1 MPEHVNISDPDLHEP
16 KGVASTTSGKV
27 YVSDGLGSGAWGLAE
42 PKGADAAVI
51 RTMPWSNGLGGTE
64 WVNHPGSVHG
74 EIYVSAGAIAV
85 GPTGG
90 TITAD
95 VDYRAI
101 GATWV
106 LNPEAYQIGLYT
118 DNFSAVVS
126 QSGHYMLSAF
136 ITFTTGA
143 VAAGTRYAI
152 KYRINNSATLSAR
165 RLIAQKVTAGSDA
178 LSIGGTALVN
188 LTAGDYINIMLASSV
203 ADTVSVTDAGLTL
216 VYLHPF

>member
-1 MPEHVNISDPDLHEP
+1 MPEHVNITDPNLHEP
-16 KGVASTTSGKV
+16 KGVSSAAAGKV
-27 YVSDGLGSGAWGLAE
+27 YVADGLGSGAWILAE
-42 PKGADAAVI
+42 PKGSDTAI
-51 RTMPWSNGLGGTE
+51 LRTMPWSNGAGGTE

-74 EIYVSAGAIAV
+74 EIYVSAGAISV

-95 VDYRAI
+95 ADYRAV

-106 LNPEAYQIGLYT
+106 LNPEAYHISLNT
-118 DNFSAVVS
+118 DNYSALVAK
-126 QSGHYMLSAF
+126 SGHYLLTSF
-136 ITFTTGA
+136 VTFTTGA
-143 VAAGTRYAI
+143 VAAGTRYAM
-152 KYRINNSATLSAR
+152 KYRVNNSATLSSR
-165 RLIAQKVTAGSDA
+165 RLIVEKVTAGADA
-178 LSIGGTALVN
+178 VTMSGSALIN